1 MPKDLFE
8 IRSFDKGIAL
18 SVDPND
24 LNENAASYSKNVDPF
39 TISGEVVGIPED
51 ISQSAAFVEPIASA
65 VVYENSGANTH
76 RAVTYDA
83 DGEDVYEAAGI
94 EESGTPTFTIA
105 TGGANISSDGEPVF
119 TSHAGKVYM
128 GMGSSATKYPYI
140 YEYVDGRVIPDSSIM
155 WGTYANPN
163 TNITDQPNN
172 WLDLTDGSSA
182 PPWEVAQG
190 YQVNKAF
197 RNPGYPIPIIPVEY
211 PDSTVPLADIL
222 PAVFCKSVSGVS
234 QGTYPELPVPAAG
247 RYYLYYSIVYTT
259 GEESPLYELYQ
270 VSNVGAIS
278 HANTTLSTNQ
288 VIEIDTLMI
297 AFPYDTTAD
306 RKFPDNAYSIRIYL
320 GEADTNAE
328 TKEKSV
334 TIPRLG
340 IEIVQSEVT
349 ALTVVASDI
358 TVTGYTVSGGS
369 PSAGTYQIIISGT
382 SANPVVVGEVD
393 WSGSWDPAIRI
404 YPIDPR
410 HARGYTSTPSFQV
423 YDPVATALVSGA
435 TVAFTSS
442 TYTFLAPGLY
452 LVPRT
457 GPDIASSKVT
467 ISTLGPTY
475 DANAG
480 FSYLRNFSIVHWN
493 LATQVNGTHVVAD
506 VYNPE
511 LPEEALEWERYLLKS
526 QPYAYGTFDWANDFV
541 ILKDKPTALAS
552 YAGRVYAFGESWFQ
566 RINPDPLFVEDTYD
580 GIGCMGK
587 SAVLETELGLFW
599 ASETSIYM
607 LDGSGIKDIGTPIK
621 ISTGLLSL
629 TEEYEARVS
638 ADGGTTASSGNVADV
653 TEDLNSLGLFNDPSI
668 IVPCS
673 SGKAGILYSLIPE
686 KPAQYGWSEVDKGRV
701 VVGFDAKRNA
711 VIFIATGPSL
721 AWVYSIGQERWD
733 FWSAPQDIWSA
744 CISPEGHTILF
755 SDSTY
760 YHYLQ
765 HATNKRVWRWDSGNI
780 SMGEPSYEKFMHR
793 VYYSGSGS
801 TSVNYSLDKGSS
813 YTGPIISP
821 ALVPQGTSGSKSIK
835 IKATGTGTDSLD
847 NLGITYRR
855 KVK

>member
-24 LNENAASYSKNVDPF
+24 LNENAASYSENVDPF

-51 ISQSAAFVEPIASA
+51 ISQNAAFVEPIASA
-65 VVYENSGANTH
+65 VVYENGGANTH
-76 RAVTYDA
+76 RAVAYDA

-105 TGGANISSDGEPVF
+105 TGGANIPSDGEPVF

-128 GMGSSATKYPYI
+128 GMGSGATKYPYL
-140 YEYVDGRVIPDSSIM
+140 YEYLDGRSIPESSLI
-155 WGTYANPN
+155 WATYANPDAS
-163 TNITDQPNN
+163 ITDDPYQWVNEN
-172 WLDLTDGSSA
+172 D
-182 PPWEVAQG
+182 PPWDVSQG
-190 YQVNKAF
+190 YQVNKSF
-197 RNPGYPIPIIPVEY
+197 RNPGYPNPATEY
-211 PDSTVPLADIL
+211 PTSTTPTADNL
-222 PAVFCKSVSGVS
+222 PAVFCKSVSGAS
-234 QGTYPELPVPAAG
+234 KGTYPALPVPAAG

-259 GEESPLYELYQ
+259 GEESPLNELYSFNFGSPIEHEE
-270 VSNVGAIS
+270 VTITS
-278 HANTTLSTNQ
+278 NQ

-297 AFPYDTTAD
+297 AFPYDPTID
-306 RKFPDNAYSIRIYL
+306 RKFPDNAYSIRIYV
-320 GEADTNAE
+320 GEADSGSPE
-328 TKEKSV
+328 KENSI

-349 ALTVVASDI
+349 ALSVIGSDNV
-358 TVTGYTVSGGS
+358 VTGYSVTGTLPAGGIDTYSIIVSGY
-369 PSAGTYQIIISGT
+369 A
-382 SANPVVVGEVD
+382 
-393 WSGSWDPAIRI
+393 SGSVGTVEWNGSNWINEKNI
-404 YPIDPR
+404 SPIDTR
-410 HARGYTSTPSFQV
+410 YARGYTSTPTFQV
-423 YDPVATALVSGA
+423 WDTSGPGPAPA
-435 TVAFTSS
+435 TVTPTISS
-442 TYTFLAPGLY
+442 NSFLAPGLY

-457 GPDIASSKVT
+457 GPDIASCKIT

-607 LDGSGIKDIGTPIK
+607 LDSNGIKDISTPIK
-621 ISTGLLSL
+621 ISTGSP
-629 TEEYEARVS
+629 
-638 ADGGTTASSGNVADV
+638 SS
-653 TEDLNSLGLFNDPSI
+653 
-668 IVPCS
+668 
-673 SGKAGILYSLIPE
+673 
-686 KPAQYGWSEVDKGRV
+686 YGWSEVNKGRV

-711 VIFIATGPSL
+711 VIFIATDASF

-733 FWSAPQDIWSA
+733 FWDTPEYIWSA

-755 SDSTY
+755 CFDEY

-765 HATNKRVWRWDSGNI
+765 HATNKRAWRWDSGNI

-801 TSVNYSLDKGSS
+801 TSVSYSLDKGSS
-813 YTGPIISP
+813 YTGPITSP

-855 KVK
+855 KAK

>member
-24 LNENAASYSKNVDPF
+24 LNENAASYSNNVDPF
-39 TISGEVVGIPED
+39 TISGEVVGIPEN
-51 ISQSAAFVEPIASA
+51 ISQNAAFVEPIASA
-65 VVYENSGANTH
+65 IVYENGGANTH

-94 EESGTPTFTIA
+94 EESGTPTFTVA
-105 TGGANISSDGEPVF
+105 TGGANIPSDGEPVF

-128 GMGSSATKYPYI
+128 GMGSGATKYPYI
-140 YEYVDGRVIPDSSIM
+140 YEYLDGRVIPDSSIM
-155 WGTYANPN
+155 WGTYGSPN

-211 PDSTVPLADIL
+211 PDNTVPIADNL
-222 PAVFCKSVSGVS
+222 PAVFCKSVSGAS
-234 QGTYPELPVPAAG
+234 KGTYPALPVPAAG

-270 VSNVGAIS
+270 VSDVGAIS

-349 ALTVVASDI
+349 ALTVVASDR
-358 TVTGYTVSGGS
+358 TVTDYTVSGGS
-369 PSAGTYQIIISGT
+369 PASPGTYQIIISGT
-382 SANPVVVGEVD
+382 SANPVVVAEVD
-393 WSGSWDPAIRI
+393 WNGSSWVSPEDRI

-435 TVAFTSS
+435 GVTFTSS

-457 GPDIASSKVT
+457 GPDIASCKIT

-526 QPYAYGTFDWANDFV
+526 QPYAYGTFDWANDFA

-599 ASETSIYM
+599 ASKESIYM
-607 LDGSGIKDIGTPIK
+607 LDGNGIKDIGTPIK
-621 ISTGLLSL
+621 ISTGSPF
-629 TEEYEARVS
+629 S
-638 ADGGTTASSGNVADV
+638 
-653 TEDLNSLGLFNDPSI
+653 
-668 IVPCS
+668 
-673 SGKAGILYSLIPE
+673 
-686 KPAQYGWSEVDKGRV
+686 YGWSEVNKGRV

-711 VIFIATGPSL
+711 VIFISTDASL

-733 FWSAPQDIWSA
+733 FWDAPEYIWSA

-755 SDSTY
+755 CFDEY
-760 YHYLQ
+760 IHYLQ
-765 HATNKRVWRWDSGNI
+765 HATNRKSWRWDSGNI

-801 TSVNYSLDKGSS
+801 TSVSYSLDKGSS
-813 YTGPIISP
+813 YTGPITSP

-855 KVK
+855 KAK

>member
-39 TISGEVVGIPED
+39 TVSGEVVGIPED
-51 ISQSAAFVEPIASA
+51 VSQSAAFVEPIASA

-94 EESGTPTFTIA
+94 EGSGTPTFTVA
-105 TGGANISSDGEPVF
+105 TGGANIPSDGEPVF

-128 GMGSSATKYPYI
+128 GMGSGATKYPYI
-140 YEYVDGRVIPDSSIM
+140 YEYVDGRVIADSSIT
-155 WGTYANPN
+155 WGTYGSPN
-163 TNITDQPNN
+163 TNITDVPNY

-197 RNPGYPIPIIPVEY
+197 RNPGYPIPIVPVEY
-211 PDSTVPLADIL
+211 PDTRVPTADNL
-222 PAVFCKSVSGVS
+222 PAVFCKSVSGAS
-234 QGTYPELPVPAAG
+234 KGTYPALPTPAAG

-270 VSNVGAIS
+270 VSDVGAIS
-278 HANTTLSTNQ
+278 HANTTLSTNS
-288 VIEIDTLMI
+288 VIEIDTLMVG
-297 AFPYDTTAD
+297 FPYDTTAD

-349 ALTVVASDI
+349 ALTVIASDI
-358 TVTGYTVSGGS
+358 TVTDYTVSGGTPIS
-369 PSAGTYQIIISGT
+369 GSGTYQIIISGT
-382 SANPVVVGEVD
+382 SANPVVVAEVD
-393 WSGSWDPAIRI
+393 WNGSSWISPEDRI

-435 TVAFTSS
+435 GVTFTSS

-457 GPDIASSKVT
+457 GPDIASCKIT

-621 ISTGLLSL
+621 ISTGSP
-629 TEEYEARVS
+629 
-638 ADGGTTASSGNVADV
+638 SS
-653 TEDLNSLGLFNDPSI
+653 
-668 IVPCS
+668 
-673 SGKAGILYSLIPE
+673 
-686 KPAQYGWSEVDKGRV
+686 YGWSEVNKGRV

-711 VIFIATGPSL
+711 VIFIATGASL

-733 FWSAPQDIWSA
+733 FWDTPEYIWSA

-755 SDSTY
+755 CFDEY

-765 HATNKRVWRWDSGNI
+765 HATNKRAWRWDSGNI

-801 TSVNYSLDKGSS
+801 TSVSYSLDKGSS
-813 YTGPIISP
+813 YTGPITSP

-855 KVK
+855 KAK

>member
-24 LNENAASYSKNVDPF
+24 LNENAASYSNNVDPF
-39 TISGEVVGIPED
+39 TISGEVVGIPEN
-51 ISQSAAFVEPIASA
+51 ISQNAAFVEPIASA
-65 VVYENSGANTH
+65 VVYENGGANTH

-94 EESGTPTFTIA
+94 EESGTPTFTVA
-105 TGGANISSDGEPVF
+105 TGGANIPSDGEPVF

-128 GMGSSATKYPYI
+128 GMGSGATKYPYI
-140 YEYVDGRVIPDSSIM
+140 YEYLDGRVIPDSSIM
-155 WGTYANPN
+155 WGTYGSPN

-211 PDSTVPLADIL
+211 PDNTVPIADNL
-222 PAVFCKSVSGVS
+222 PAVFCKSVSGAS
-234 QGTYPELPVPAAG
+234 KGTYPALPVPAAG

-270 VSNVGAIS
+270 VSDVGAIS

-340 IEIVQSEVT
+340 IEVVQSEVT
-349 ALTVVASDI
+349 ALTVVASDR
-358 TVTGYTVSGGS
+358 TVTDYTVSGGS
-369 PSAGTYQIIISGT
+369 PASPGTYQIIISGT
-382 SANPVVVGEVD
+382 SANPVVVAEVD
-393 WSGSWDPAIRI
+393 WNGSSWVSPEDRI

-423 YDPVATALVSGA
+423 YDPVGGALVASAGV
-435 TVAFTSS
+435 TFTSS

-457 GPDIASSKVT
+457 GPDIASCKIT

-526 QPYAYGTFDWANDFV
+526 QPYAYGTFDWANDFA

-599 ASETSIYM
+599 ASKESIYM
-607 LDGSGIKDIGTPIK
+607 LDGNGIKDIGTPIK
-621 ISTGLLSL
+621 ISTGSPF
-629 TEEYEARVS
+629 S
-638 ADGGTTASSGNVADV
+638 
-653 TEDLNSLGLFNDPSI
+653 
-668 IVPCS
+668 
-673 SGKAGILYSLIPE
+673 
-686 KPAQYGWSEVDKGRV
+686 YGWSEVNKGRV

-711 VIFIATGPSL
+711 VIFISTDASL

-733 FWSAPQDIWSA
+733 FWDAPEYIWSA

-755 SDSTY
+755 CFDEY
-760 YHYLQ
+760 IHYLQ
-765 HATNKRVWRWDSGNI
+765 HATNRKSWRWDSGNI

-801 TSVNYSLDKGSS
+801 TSVSYSLDKGSS
-813 YTGPIISP
+813 YTGPITSP

-855 KVK
+855 KAK

>member
-24 LNENAASYSKNVDPF
+24 LNENAASYSNNVDPF
-39 TISGEVVGIPED
+39 TISGEVVGIPEN
-51 ISQSAAFVEPIASA
+51 ISQNAAFVEPIASA
-65 VVYENSGANTH
+65 VVYENGGANTH

-94 EESGTPTFTIA
+94 EESGTPTFTVA
-105 TGGANISSDGEPVF
+105 TGGANIPSDGEPVF

-128 GMGSSATKYPYI
+128 GMGSGATKYPYI
-140 YEYVDGRVIPDSSIM
+140 YEYLDGRVIPDSSIM
-155 WGTYANPN
+155 WGTYGSPN

-211 PDSTVPLADIL
+211 PDNTVPIADNL
-222 PAVFCKSVSGVS
+222 PAVFCKSVSGAS
-234 QGTYPELPVPAAG
+234 KGTYPALPVPAAG

-270 VSNVGAIS
+270 VSDVGAIS

-349 ALTVVASDI
+349 ALTVVASDR
-358 TVTGYTVSGGS
+358 TVTDYTVSGGS
-369 PSAGTYQIIISGT
+369 PASPGTYQIIISGT
-382 SANPVVVGEVD
+382 SANPVVVAEVD
-393 WSGSWDPAIRI
+393 WNGSSWVSPEDRI

-435 TVAFTSS
+435 GVTFTSS

-457 GPDIASSKVT
+457 GPDIASCKIT
-467 ISTLGPTY
+467 ISTLGSTY

-526 QPYAYGTFDWANDFV
+526 QPYAYGTFDWANDFA

-599 ASETSIYM
+599 ASKESIYM
-607 LDGSGIKDIGTPIK
+607 LDGNGIKDIGTPIK
-621 ISTGLLSL
+621 ISTGSPF
-629 TEEYEARVS
+629 S
-638 ADGGTTASSGNVADV
+638 
-653 TEDLNSLGLFNDPSI
+653 
-668 IVPCS
+668 
-673 SGKAGILYSLIPE
+673 
-686 KPAQYGWSEVDKGRV
+686 YGWSEVNKGRV

-711 VIFIATGPSL
+711 VIFISTDASL

-733 FWSAPQDIWSA
+733 FWDAPEYIWSA

-755 SDSTY
+755 CFDEY
-760 YHYLQ
+760 IHYLQ
-765 HATNKRVWRWDSGNI
+765 HATNRKSWRWDSGNI

-801 TSVNYSLDKGSS
+801 TSVSYSLDKGSS
-813 YTGPIISP
+813 YTGPITSP

-855 KVK
+855 KAK

>member
-24 LNENAASYSKNVDPF
+24 LNENAASYSNNVDPF
-39 TISGEVVGIPED
+39 TISGEVVGIPEN
-51 ISQSAAFVEPIASA
+51 ISQNAAFVEPIASA
-65 VVYENSGANTH
+65 VVYENGGANTH

-94 EESGTPTFTIA
+94 EESGTPTFTVA
-105 TGGANISSDGEPVF
+105 TGGANIPSDGEPVF

-128 GMGSSATKYPYI
+128 GMGSGATKYPYI
-140 YEYVDGRVIPDSSIM
+140 YEYLDGRVIPDSSIM
-155 WGTYANPN
+155 WGTYGSPN

-211 PDSTVPLADIL
+211 PDNTVPIADNL
-222 PAVFCKSVSGVS
+222 PAVFCKSVSGAS
-234 QGTYPELPVPAAG
+234 KGTYPALPVPAAG

-270 VSNVGAIS
+270 VSDVGAIS

-349 ALTVVASDI
+349 ALTVVASDR
-358 TVTGYTVSGGS
+358 TVTDYTVSGGS
-369 PSAGTYQIIISGT
+369 PASPGTYQIIISGT
-382 SANPVVVGEVD
+382 SANPVVVAEVD
-393 WSGSWDPAIRI
+393 WNGSSWVSPEDRI

-435 TVAFTSS
+435 GVTFTSS

-457 GPDIASSKVT
+457 GPDIASCKIT

-526 QPYAYGTFDWANDFV
+526 QPYAYGTFDWANDFA

-599 ASETSIYM
+599 ASKESIYM
-607 LDGSGIKDIGTPIK
+607 LDGNGIKDIGTPIK
-621 ISTGLLSL
+621 ISTGSPF
-629 TEEYEARVS
+629 S
-638 ADGGTTASSGNVADV
+638 
-653 TEDLNSLGLFNDPSI
+653 
-668 IVPCS
+668 
-673 SGKAGILYSLIPE
+673 
-686 KPAQYGWSEVDKGRV
+686 YGWSEVNKGRV

-711 VIFIATGPSL
+711 VIFISTDASL

-733 FWSAPQDIWSA
+733 FWDAPEYIWSA

-755 SDSTY
+755 CFDEY
-760 YHYLQ
+760 IHYLQ
-765 HATNKRVWRWDSGNI
+765 HATNRKSWRWDSGNI

-801 TSVNYSLDKGSS
+801 TSVSYSLDKGSS
-813 YTGPIISP
+813 YTGPITSP

-855 KVK
+855 KAK

>member
-1 MPKDLFE
+1 
-8 IRSFDKGIAL
+8 
-18 SVDPND
+18 
-24 LNENAASYSKNVDPF
+24 
-39 TISGEVVGIPED
+39 
-51 ISQSAAFVEPIASA
+51 
-65 VVYENSGANTH
+65 
-76 RAVTYDA
+76 
-83 DGEDVYEAAGI
+83 
-94 EESGTPTFTIA
+94 
-105 TGGANISSDGEPVF
+105 
-119 TSHAGKVYM
+119 M
-128 GMGSSATKYPYI
+128 GMGSGATKYPYI
-140 YEYVDGRVIPDSSIM
+140 YEYLDGRVILDSSIM
-155 WGTYANPN
+155 WGTYDSPN
-163 TNITDQPNN
+163 TNITDQPSN

-197 RNPGYPIPIIPVEY
+197 RNPGYPIPIVPVEY
-211 PDSTVPLADIL
+211 PDIRVPLADQL
-222 PAVFCKSVSGVS
+222 PAVFCKSVSGAS

-349 ALTVVASDI
+349 ALTVVASDR
-358 TVTGYTVSGGS
+358 TVTGYSVSGNAPGS
-369 PSAGTYQIIISGT
+369 GIDTYQIIISGT

-393 WSGSWDPAIRI
+393 WDGSWDTAIRI

-423 YDPVATALVSGA
+423 YDPSVDALVSN
-435 TVAFTSS
+435 TSVTFTSS
-442 TYTFLAPGLY
+442 TYTFLAQGLY

-457 GPDIASSKVT
+457 GPDIASCKIT
-467 ISTLGPTY
+467 ISTLGSTY

-526 QPYAYGTFDWANDFV
+526 QPYSYGTFDWANDFA

-552 YAGRVYAFGESWFQ
+552 YAGRVYAFGES
-566 RINPDPLFVEDTYD
+566 
-580 GIGCMGK
+580 
-587 SAVLETELGLFW
+587 
-599 ASETSIYM
+599 
-607 LDGSGIKDIGTPIK
+607 
-621 ISTGLLSL
+621 
-629 TEEYEARVS
+629 
-638 ADGGTTASSGNVADV
+638 
-653 TEDLNSLGLFNDPSI
+653 
-668 IVPCS
+668 
-673 SGKAGILYSLIPE
+673 
-686 KPAQYGWSEVDKGRV
+686 
-701 VVGFDAKRNA
+701 
-711 VIFIATGPSL
+711 
-721 AWVYSIGQERWD
+721 
-733 FWSAPQDIWSA
+733 
-744 CISPEGHTILF
+744 
-755 SDSTY
+755 
-760 YHYLQ
+760 
-765 HATNKRVWRWDSGNI
+765 
-780 SMGEPSYEKFMHR
+780 
-793 VYYSGSGS
+793 
-801 TSVNYSLDKGSS
+801 
-813 YTGPIISP
+813 
-821 ALVPQGTSGSKSIK
+821 
-835 IKATGTGTDSLD
+835 
-847 NLGITYRR
+847 
-855 KVK
+855 